1 MGDWLGASEW
11 YGGKIQQIFRLLKSD
26 SPVPPYKIVMEQ
38 LESTRSN
45 RFSRFLGSPGVAQIR
60 MDGKLIQKER
70 EKIHDFLSQNFVI
83 CGRVFRTFASKDDSA
98 YMMQPNVD
106 FGRTSDVFYGDQHRL
121 SFAEFLMWHN
131 PLDLNSKQVCFPIFS
146 SPIRITDNLKAYIQV
161 VDTMGIRSLNIS
173 TSSRV
178 SRGEYPRVARS

>member
-1 MGDWLGASEW
+1 MGDWLGASRW

-26 SPVPPYKIVMEQ
+26 FPGSSYKIVLEQ

-45 RFSRFLGSPGVAQIR
+45 RFSRFLGSSGIVQVR
-60 MDGKLIQKER
+60 MDSTLIQKER
-70 EKIHDFLSQNFVI
+70 EQIHDFLSRNFVI

-106 FGRTSDVFYGDQHRL
+106 FGRTSDPFYGDQYRL

-131 PLDLNSKQVCFPIFS
+131 PLDFNSKQVCFPMFF
-146 SPIRITDNLKAYIQV
+146 SPIRVTDNLTAYIQV
-161 VDTMGIRSLNIS
+161 VDTMVIRSLDIS